1 MGDGSSRR
9 RGQLENGIWEKASG
23 RWHQGE
29 GMWGKRLGGN
39 IWADREKVFG
49 RVCRSSGKFGSR
61 GQYAV
66 AMMLLRNPLQMKEPS
81 GKCIRGIGEKGR
93 GALASLGKS
102 CNLLQIATRRLRW
115 WRVL

>member
-1 MGDGSSRR
+1 
-9 RGQLENGIWEKASG
+9 
-23 RWHQGE
+23 
-29 GMWGKRLGGN
+29 MWGKRLGGN

-81 GKCIRGIGEKGR
+81 GKCILGLGEKGLWNIGFAWKIVQPATNR
-93 GALASLGKS
+93 NASLALVACFVRTLS
-102 CNLLQIATRRLRW
+102 DVATVW
-115 WRVL
+115 S

>member
-1 MGDGSSRR
+1 M
-9 RGQLENGIWEKASG
+9 L
-23 RWHQGE
+23 
-29 GMWGKRLGGN
+29 GKRLGGN
-39 IWADREKVFG
+39 IWADLEKVSRRICHG
-49 RVCRSSGKFGSR
+49 SGKPVSR

-93 GALASLGKS
+93 GALASPGKS
-102 CNLLQIATRRLRW
+102 CNLLQIAMRRLRW